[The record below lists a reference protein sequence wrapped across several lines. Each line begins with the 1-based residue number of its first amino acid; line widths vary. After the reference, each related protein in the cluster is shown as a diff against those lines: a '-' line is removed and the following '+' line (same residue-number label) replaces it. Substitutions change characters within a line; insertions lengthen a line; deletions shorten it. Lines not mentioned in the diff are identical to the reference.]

1 MYDKYNIQ
9 MYSTNSNNGNIITS
23 LTSTLIK
30 ITMRNIMEKDVN
42 FIKEFTSKLNLFG
55 INAEQVIFLMESCGN
70 IHRLCRED
78 IDDLNAAEHKRYQD
92 FLEEEEYNAYY
103 HRLNNP
109 EPDEEP

>member
-1 MYDKYNIQ
+1 

-70 IHRLCRED
+70 VHRLFEED
-78 IDDLNAAEHKRYQD
+78 IDDLNAAEHKRHQD
-92 FLEEEEYNAYY
+92 FLQEEEYNAYY
-103 HRLNNP
+103 HRLDNP